1 MLFLFTRVG
10 PIDQN
15 GASNTSSSILEAS
28 SRDLRKAKST
38 PILRINGI
46 PPTVTGIPPTHP
58 PATDSPELAADASG
72 VPSALSHTT
81 SNTST
86 AARLAC
92 PKPPY
97 IPDQAYNRHSS
108 FTRKIRYRLS
118 SLNRGSGSPVIQPV
132 SSLTRADEL
141 KGLDSKAFRLLPI
154 NASGTMSP
162 TSEEYTSDVYNQA
175 KALSAFSTRDRSQS
189 VFDSKTPYT
198 NSMAFFKGGLNKAHK
213 FIGRALEG
221 FPDKESEEEVS
232 DESHDEDE
240 DDLNMLYT
248 VMVPL
253 EFPDEED
260 GENTSSSS
268 SSPFEPDFD
277 KDRSKNHSDGIPGYC
292 FKKQSSSCL
301 STNNQPLAPQNEP
314 LTNGIDSTLLSQFTS
329 NPKPPSVPS
338 QQSDLNQSP
347 L

>member
-1 MLFLFTRVG
+1 MSLTITTPSSRAHLLLSPDTKL
-10 PIDQN
+10 
-15 GASNTSSSILEAS
+15 SNPENQSKLNRTNLNHNNNLLQETSSSKK
-28 SRDLRKAKST
+28 RK
-38 PILRINGI
+38 
-46 PPTVTGIPPTHP
+46 
-58 PATDSPELAADASG
+58 
-72 VPSALSHTT
+72 
-81 SNTST
+81 
-86 AARLAC
+86 
-92 PKPPY
+92 
-97 IPDQAYNRHSS
+97 
-108 FTRKIRYRLS
+108 
-118 SLNRGSGSPVIQPV
+118 SLIAGSGSPVIQPV

-175 KALSAFSTRDRSQS
+175 KVLPAFSTRDRSQS

-198 NSMAFFKGGLNKAHK
+198 NSMAFFKGGLSKAHK

-232 DESHDEDE
+232 DESHDEDK

-260 GENTSSSS
+260 GETTSSSSSSS

-277 KDRSKNHSDGIPGYC
+277 KDSSKNHSEGIPGHC
-292 FKKQSSSCL
+292 FKKQSLSCL
-301 STNNQPLAPQNEP
+301 STNNRHLAPQNEP
-314 LTNGIDSTLLSQFTS
+314 LTNGIDSTLPSQFTS

-338 QQSDLNQSP
+338 QQSDLNQS
-347 L
+347 LL